1 MTITKSPTGLQID
14 CTGPEAEMIGAA
26 LASYAGTLRLQS
38 QTELPDESAKLFA
51 ESETCDEFANI
62 VLRGVAGK

>member
-14 CTGPEAEMIGAA
+14 CTGPE
-26 LASYAGTLRLQS
+26 
-38 QTELPDESAKLFA
+38 ESAKLFA